1 MITIEKKENK
11 PLLGREEIYAISQ
24 DKVTPSMASVKEELA
39 GLLKK
44 DKELIIVK
52 KVESK
57 FGVQEAEIKAY
68 VYDSQEALKNF
79 EPKKKEKKT
88 AAEKKE

>member
-11 PLLGREEIYAISQ
+11 PLLEREEILAVS
-24 DKVTPSMASVKEELA
+24 DDAVTPSMTSVNEQLSI
-39 GLLKK
+39 LLKK

-52 KVESK
+52 KIESR
-57 FGVQEAEIKAY
+57 FGTQKARITAY
-68 VYDSQEALKNF
+68 AYDSLESLKKF

-88 AAEKKE
+88 AEKKE